1 MTNKV
6 TVSAIRGNAGA
17 GGVMAALAADYVW
30 THRNVIL
37 NPHYKSMGLFGSEY
51 WTHFLP
57 ERVGSPMAAYLTES
71 MQVRARPCRAAWCGE
86 VWCSVEH
93 VGPRVPREP
102 TSSECCSS
110 HKGGGSCSLLFRV
123 T

>member
-1 MTNKV
+1 MTDKV

-17 GGVMAALAADYVW
+17 GGVMAALAADFVW

-57 ERVGSPMAAYLTES
+57 EKVGSAMAAYLTET
-71 MQVRARPCRAAWCGE
+71 MQVRTTQGMRCSRWCAIR
-86 VWCSVEH
+86 
-93 VGPRVPREP
+93 VGPP
-102 TSSECCSS
+102 TPSINPS
-110 HKGGGSCSLLFRV
+110 
-123 T
+123 